1 MKSSSIFET
10 CLLCKRH
17 QHIQMQ
23 HIDNSYVNIHI
34 FHKSFAACKHY
45 GQTAWLKLTTF
56 HVSSS
61 MHAISCTKDSCKIHA
76 REYLCTNMHTHIKIH
91 THTHAQT
98 YFKVRI
104 STIIHAYYTRSY
116 VHMQHTN
123 IGLMWSTMTCT
134 PEQVTD
140 LKNIKSSTS
149 HQCIEMSS
157 ISRYVIYFDTVYVF
171 LRTHSLAGLVDIHIT
186 GLGVEVKYRR
196 EQAQMGMFKKLFTRT
211 KPHGE
216 PAVC

>member
-1 MKSSSIFET
+1 MQT
-10 CLLCKRH
+10 
-17 QHIQMQ
+17 HIQ
-23 HIDNSYVNIHI
+23 
-34 FHKSFAACKHY
+34 
-45 GQTAWLKLTTF
+45 
-56 HVSSS
+56 
-61 MHAISCTKDSCKIHA
+61 
-76 REYLCTNMHTHIKIH
+76 IH

-104 STIIHAYYTRSY
+104 STNIHAYYTRSS

-123 IGLMWSTMTCT
+123 VGSMWSTMTCT

-149 HQCIEMSS
+149 HQYIEMLF

-171 LRTHSLAGLVDIHIT
+171 LRTHIAGLVDIHIT

-211 KPHGE
+211 KSHGE